1 MNDDLRTLLEQI
13 NQNLNTV
20 IHNQALMYGKLES
33 MEQAIKAP
41 SSPGQE

>member
-1 MNDDLRTLLEQI
+1 MDDLNVQMEQI

-20 IHNQALMYGKLES
+20 IHNQITIYGKLERI
-33 MEQAIKAP
+33 EETIKAP